1 MNKIQ
6 LSLIHLMLLSVATC
20 WWEVG
25 HMAVAQIAEKRLK
38 ELNQSVALDKMNELI
53 KGFASLSD
61 GRSNS
66 FV

>member
-6 LSLIHLMLLSVATC
+6 FSFIQIMLLSVATC

-25 HMAVAQIAEKRLK
+25 HMAVAQIAEKRLQ
-38 ELNQSVALDKMNELI
+38 ELNQSVALDKMNQLI
-53 KGFASLSD
+53 KAFANLSD
-61 GRSNS
+61 GRSNT